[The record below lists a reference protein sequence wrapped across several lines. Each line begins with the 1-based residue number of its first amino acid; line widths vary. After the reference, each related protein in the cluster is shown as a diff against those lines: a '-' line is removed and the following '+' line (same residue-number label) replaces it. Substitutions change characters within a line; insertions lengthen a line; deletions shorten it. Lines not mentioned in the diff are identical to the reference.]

1 MHKDLV
7 NVTQQHQQQ
16 MIATISYKYDTAIQQ
31 RGVGQAYPEREPET
45 NNIEKKNETYKILY
59 AAYKYVIPRYSFE
72 ALFAKKYPLPMLRRN
87 FLGAFLDLS
96 CGVFCF

>member
-45 NNIEKKNETYKILY
+45 NNIEKKTKHIRSYMLHTNMLY
-59 AAYKYVIPRYSFE
+59 LDTR
-72 ALFAKKYPLPMLRRN
+72 LRH
-87 FLGAFLDLS
+87 FLLKVLVWGT
-96 CGVFCF
+96 FC

>member
-16 MIATISYKYDTAIQQ
+16 MIATIFYKYDTAIQQ

-45 NNIEKKNETYKILY
+45 NNIEKNET
-59 AAYKYVIPRYSFE
+59 
-72 ALFAKKYPLPMLRRN
+72 
-87 FLGAFLDLS
+87 
-96 CGVFCF
+96 